1 MALSWYG
8 SKPGTVSYAQWN
20 NFVAISAEQLAMWI
34 DRWAGPLRAWLRC
47 RCANPDD
54 IVQEAFCRLVQQSST
69 PERIAPWLFHVAINL
84 VREES
89 RRTKRRHQRENAVAK
104 AENHISSAS
113 QSLEAEELRD
123 AIDSLTEELREIVI
137 ARVWGELTLAEIS
150 NITGQSIA
158 TVHRRYEM
166 ALQQLRS
173 QLSERT
179 PRSGVNHD

>member
-1 MALSWYG
+1 M
-8 SKPGTVSYAQWN
+8 
-20 NFVAISAEQLAMWI
+20 AISA
-34 DRWAGPLRAWLRC
+34 G
-47 RCANPDD
+47 
-54 IVQEAFCRLVQQSST
+54 
-69 PERIAPWLFHVAINL
+69 
-84 VREES
+84 EES
-89 RRTKRRHQRENAVAK
+89 RRTQRRHQRENAVAK

-179 PRSGVNHD
+179 PRSGVDHD